1 MSNGD
6 QWRKSSKSSGNNSDC
21 VEVKLVEQA
30 ERIA

>member
-1 MSNGD
+1 MSNVD

-30 ERIA
+30 ERLA